1 MNILGRTLGIEFV
14 NGFGIFLELADSRAV
29 WCYNTDTEETVAMP
43 FVGVLLYLPFILIS
57 FGRVYDEVE
66 I

>member
-1 MNILGRTLGIEFV
+1 MNILGRTLGVEFV
-14 NGFGIFLELADSRAV
+14 NGLGIFLELADSRAV
-29 WCYNTDTEETVAMP
+29 WCYNADTEETVAMP